1 MITDFS
7 KFKHLDSFLF
17 RSFVAAAHEMNFTAA
32 AKRAAMTQSGVSQQV
47 AKLEEQVG
55 VPLFDRVNKKVL
67 LNSAGR
73 LLLEFIEQQH
83 DQTERLLERLSTESR
98 KVQGLVRYAMPH
110 SCLMTP
116 HFPILLRM
124 RNKSFADVKL
134 KVTLCPTEEVI
145 ALLLDREI
153 DFGFVTKRSRNP
165 AVRHQVFA
173 EEQYVLIGP
182 KRAELTAKSLLE
194 LPFIDHPGMG
204 ELFDS
209 WRRHHLPSA
218 RKLSA
223 ESLNI
228 FGTVNGLHGALTMVS
243 EGLGYTIVPKHC
255 AVTMKG
261 LWVHE
266 DPARPDPSN
275 QISIV
280 SLFGVKPTQRVQAVL
295 GAFWKMKES

>member
-1 MITDFS
+1 AT
-7 KFKHLDSFLF
+7 
-17 RSFVAAAHEMNFTAA
+17 EMNFISA
-32 AKRAAMTQSGVSQQV
+32 AKKAAMTQSGVSQQV

-55 VPLFDRVNKKVL
+55 VPLFDRINKKVL
-67 LNSAGR
+67 LTTAGR

-83 DQTERLLERLSTESR
+83 DQTERLLERLSSEAR
-98 KVQGLVRYAMPH
+98 DLQGLVRYAMPH

-116 HFPILLRM
+116 HFPILLQM
-124 RNKSFADVKL
+124 RNKGFSGVKL

-145 ALLLDREI
+145 ERLLARDI

-182 KRAELTAKSLLE
+182 KRTEVSAKSLASM
-194 LPFIDHPGMG
+194 PFIDHPGMA

-223 ESLNI
+223 ESLNLC
-228 FGTVNGLHGALTMVS
+228 GTINGLHGALTMVS
-243 EGLGYTIVPKHC
+243 EGLGYTVVPRHC
-255 AVTMKG
+255 AQTVKG
-261 LWVHE
+261 VWIYE
-266 DPARPDPSN
+266 DPAKPDPSN

-280 SLFGVKPTQRVQAVL
+280 SLFGVRPTQRVQAVL